1 MDNSQDINLK
11 DLRAYV
17 EQLEEQRDL
26 LVAEKQDILDKRIE
40 EVLKD
45 GDKTL
50 SERKQRKRDVL
61 LEASKQRYQSISEQ
75 LTKIERSLFIAKDA
89 LSKELTFR
97 KDLSVSQEELR
108 EVQRKTREYEEA
120 LAYMKHPAVE
130 GNPAEHAKA
139 MKAVQDAYK
148 ALTGEEF
155 DSSKFDEA
163 ALKEK
168 VRHVGEKAQHKVDEV
183 FGNVDAGEVSRDKKE
198 LESIEKDIA
207 EKTQRSKDYR
217 ELNQL
222 LGKVKKLK
230 DNPDFVRYMEELQ
243 KVQKDLEAAEK
254 EINDIKKQ
262 IDANNL
268 EIQSLSEELAKL
280 EAIPEGSRSKEQQER
295 IDKIKE
301 EIGALEVENLNL
313 GDALEAATLTKT
325 GLQEKANKL
334 KELGAKFGFDAVEY
348 ADDLTRAQ
356 QLIKG
361 LGLQEGDKPFELTDD
376 IDAGIKFVKSAHR
389 SEKLTAQKR
398 EKKERAAFIL
408 DKYGVEAPKKGDFAH
423 ALDERVAEIKKNYN
437 PAHIQAGWERP
448 GVKKE
453 EAPEQTTEPTTE
465 PTQPADSGNPSGG
478 PTGGPIPGGS
488 GAGPGTGT
496 QGSHGPSM
504 SNGGGTYGHGSPA
517 PTGTSAPVEPVAPTQ
532 TEEQENNVA
541 NDLTPISEVARG
553 FEKLGEPISGD
564 VDLRT
569 LVDQPGM
576 TKVQN
581 GFVYRVVPMVPEK
594 GEVKDREYQPIR
606 EPVDY
611 YFEDTSS
618 KLKSGIKNMIEA
630 IKEMDED
637 EQARAVDKLSATQ
650 KKQMERILKGG
661 FGSRSSEKKFIKDI
675 LKRDPKTQVDLLIA
689 YNSSAGL
696 PELMAEAT
704 GFLDGNPYQK
714 PTDLIVQT
722 EQPKGLFKRFRKE
735 KLKPVTLENN
745 VENLLDGYKHQGEA
759 PGTRRDNTRRREH
772 SRDKRDVG
780 ERD

>member
-26 LVAEKQDILDKRIE
+26 LVAEKQDIVDKRIE

-130 GNPAEHAKA
+130 GDPVEHARA

-183 FGNVDAGEVSRDKKE
+183 FGNVDAGEVSRDRKELVDIENGIEETKERQSDYAKIRKLLKGDLATDPDLKNKIAEYKKVEADVAKLTKNNKELADKIALLKAEIEKLNKDLAEKNKKKQE
-198 LESIEKDIA
+198 LESKNPRTPEEEKQLQALINEISSINGKLKGKNTELSNANAEFTKIEV
-207 EKTQRSKDYR
+207 
-217 ELNQL
+217 ELNDRQADL
-222 LGKVKKLK
+222 ANLAMGLGDYL
-230 DNPDFVRYMEELQ
+230 ELSG
-243 KVQKDLEAAEK
+243 L
-254 EINDIKKQ
+254 
-262 IDANNL
+262 
-268 EIQSLSEELAKL
+268 
-280 EAIPEGSRSKEQQER
+280 
-295 IDKIKE
+295 IDK
-301 EIGALEVENLNL
+301 L
-313 GDALEAATLTKT
+313 GIMD
-325 GLQEKANKL
+325 
-334 KELGAKFGFDAVEY
+334 
-348 ADDLTRAQ
+348 
-356 QLIKG
+356 
-361 LGLQEGDKPFELTDD
+361 GDKPFEFTGDLDVAT
-376 IDAGIKFVKSAHR
+376 KVVNKSSRNEHLAT
-389 SEKLTAQKR
+389 K
-398 EKKERAAFIL
+398 KKELQEKATIIL
-408 DKYGVEAPKKGDFAH
+408 DKYDVEAPKKGDFVH

-448 GVKKE
+448 GAKKE

-478 PTGGPIPGGS
+478 PTGVPMPGGS
-488 GAGPGTGT
+488 GTGPGTGT
-496 QGSHGPSM
+496 QGSHSPSM
-504 SNGGGTYGHGSPA
+504 PNGGGTYGHGSPA

-541 NDLTPISEVARG
+541 NDLTPVSEVARG

-650 KKQMERILKGG
+650 KKQMEKILKGG